1 MAIPSGSGSER
12 LRRATLNDNTSWGEI
27 ISGTALHIYTIIS
40 IIGCNRTSSANL
52 MSIRMND
59 GTNDIGLVE
68 GLSVPSYGTLTF
80 TDKFVLEEDD
90 DLDIY
95 SVGASDW
102 IVSFIDQNWEN

>member
-1 MAIPSGSGSER
+1 
-12 LRRATLNDNTSWGEI
+12 
-27 ISGTALHIYTIIS
+27 
-40 IIGCNRTSSANL
+40 
-52 MSIRMND
+52 MND
-59 GTNDIGLVE
+59 GSNDIGLVE

-102 IVSFIDQNWEN
+102 IVSYIDQNWEN